1 MGCGG
6 GLAAGTFSLIAKICV
21 INGEKYRAHA
31 GVSEYE
37 QSVRT
42 RIFLLIEQSDVQHSN
57 RAVKTNGTFYKIH

>member
-1 MGCGG
+1 MTFYCAKYRTGQGIFWGFGG

-37 QSVRT
+37 QSGLNQNKN
-42 RIFLLIEQSDVQHSN
+42 ISSN
-57 RAVKTNGTFYKIH
+57 RAV